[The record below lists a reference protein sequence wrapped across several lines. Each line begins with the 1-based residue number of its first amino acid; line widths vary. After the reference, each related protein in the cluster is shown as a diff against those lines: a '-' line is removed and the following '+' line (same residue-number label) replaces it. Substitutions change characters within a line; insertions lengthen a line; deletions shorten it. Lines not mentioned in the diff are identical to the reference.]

1 MKKILSLVIVLL
13 LANISSYAQKQ
24 GPELIDSL
32 IHELSKAKADT
43 IKVQYMSQI
52 SFAYSNINPD
62 SGLIFGNRALDLAK
76 KIKWEKGIGN
86 AYYFRGSNYI
96 SLSKLPEGLDDYFN
110 AMRYFENLGD
120 SNKLA
125 GALSN
130 IGVIYGY
137 QQKKDKA
144 LEYFLK
150 ALEVIRKVKPRS
162 NFEAAHLGNIGITYF
177 DKYEYAKAL
186 DYNMQALS
194 ILKEL
199 NNVEMLPSNLISI
212 ASIYLETKD
221 NLNALHYAKQAFDL
235 ATEIGNENVLAQ
247 YYYVKGNAIL
257 RIVAQNSQQL
267 LDSMYDGS
275 KELALKDARANL
287 DTALTKLIELGDK
300 IQLASLY
307 RSFVE
312 LEEFQGNYQKAF
324 YYLKLNKTIDDSLFT
339 ADNNDKIMQSAMQYE
354 FDKKEATA
362 KLEQEKK
369 DAIQRNI
376 RNSIAA
382 GLIGTLVFLIVVYR
396 QRNKISK
403 ARKRSDELLLNIL
416 PEEVAEELKEKGSA
430 DAKLIEEVT
439 VLFTDFKGF
448 TQLSEKLSPKE
459 LVAEINEC
467 FSAFD
472 HIMQKHGV
480 EKIKTIGDAYMAAGG
495 LPTANATHANDVVL
509 SAMEIQQFMHEHKA
523 KREAAGQLFFEI
535 RIGVHTGP
543 VVAGIVGVKK
553 FAYDIWGDTVNTAS
567 RMESSGEAGKVNI
580 SESTYELVRDRFN
593 CTHRGKI
600 QAKGKGEIDMYFV
613 EARI

>member
-43 IKVQYMSQI
+43 IKVRYMSQI
-52 SFAYSNINPD
+52 SFAYSGINPD

-96 SLSKLPEGLDDYFN
+96 ALTKLPEALDDYFN

-120 SNKLA
+120 SSKLA
-125 GALSN
+125 GTLSN

-137 QQKKDKA
+137 QQKKDKS

-150 ALEVIRKVKPRS
+150 ALEIIRKVKPRS
-162 NFEAAHLGNIGITYF
+162 NFEAAHLGNIGISYF
-177 DKYEYAKAL
+177 DKNEFAKAL
-186 DYNMQALS
+186 EYNLQALS
-194 ILKEL
+194 ILKEI
-199 NNVEMLPSNLISI
+199 NNIEMLPGNLIAI
-212 ASIYLETKD
+212 ASIYLETND
-221 NLNALHYAKQAFDL
+221 NLNALNYTKQAMDI
-235 ATEIGNENVLAQ
+235 ATETGNEVVIANCYAI
-247 YYYVKGNAIL
+247 KGKAIL
-257 RIVAQNSQQL
+257 RIVTQNNQQL
-267 LDSMYDGS
+267 LDSMYYGK
-275 KELALKDARANL
+275 KELALKDAKANL
-287 DTALTKLIELGDK
+287 DIALAKFIELGDQ

-307 RSFVE
+307 RSLIE
-312 LEEFQGNYQKAF
+312 LEEYKGNYQEAF
-324 YYLKLNKTIDDSLFT
+324 NYLRLNKAIDDSLFT

-354 FDKKEATA
+354 FDKKEATTR
-362 KLEQEKK
+362 LEQEKK

-382 GLIGTLVFLIVVYR
+382 GLAGTLVFLIVVYR
-396 QRNKISK
+396 QRNKISS

-416 PEEVAEELKEKGSA
+416 PAEVAEELKDKGSTV
-430 DAKLIEEVT
+430 AKHFDEVT

-448 TQLSEKLSPKE
+448 TQLSEKLTAVE
-459 LVAEINEC
+459 LVAEINHC

-472 HIMQKHGV
+472 HIMQKHQV
-480 EKIKTIGDAYMAAGG
+480 EKIKTIGDAYMAVGG
-495 LPTANATHANDVVL
+495 IPIPNKTHAVDVVNAAL
-509 SAMEIQQFMHEHKA
+509 DIQQFMLDYKEKL
-523 KREAAGQLFFEI
+523 EAEGKPFFEI
-535 RIGVHTGP
+535 RIGVHTGT

-553 FAYDIWGDTVNTAS
+553 FAYDVWGDTVNTAS

-593 CTHRGKI
+593 CTHRGRI

>member
-247 YYYVKGNAIL
+247 CYYVKGNAIL

>member
-52 SFAYSNINPD
+52 SFAYSPINPD

>member
-1 MKKILSLVIVLL
+1 MKNILYLVIVLL
-13 LANISSYAQKQ
+13 LVNISSYAQKQ

-52 SFAYSNINPD
+52 SFAYSHINPD

-96 SLSKLPEGLDDYFN
+96 SLTKLPEALDDYFN
-110 AMRYFENLGD
+110 AMRYFENLRD
-120 SNKLA
+120 SSKLA
-125 GALSN
+125 GTLSN

-137 QQKKDKA
+137 QQKKDKS

-150 ALEVIRKVKPRS
+150 ALKIIRKVKPRS
-162 NFEAAHLGNIGITYF
+162 NFEAAHLGNIGISYF
-177 DKYEYAKAL
+177 DKNEFAKAL
-186 DYNMQALS
+186 EYNLQALS
-194 ILKEL
+194 ILKEI
-199 NNVEMLPSNLISI
+199 NNIEMLPGNLITI
-212 ASIYLETKD
+212 ASIYLETND
-221 NLNALHYAKQAFDL
+221 NLNALNYTKQAMDI
-235 ATEIGNENVLAQ
+235 ATENGNEAIIANCYAI
-247 YYYVKGNAIL
+247 KGKAIL
-257 RIVAQNSQQL
+257 HMVTQNNQQL
-267 LDSMYDGS
+267 LDSMYYGK
-275 KELALKDARANL
+275 KELAIKDAKANL
-287 DTALTKLIELGDK
+287 DNALAKFIELGDQ

-307 RSFVE
+307 RSLIE
-312 LEEFQGNYQKAF
+312 LEEYKGNYQEAF
-324 YYLKLNKTIDDSLFT
+324 NYLKLNKAIDDSLFT

-354 FDKKEATA
+354 FDKKEATT

-382 GLIGTLVFLIVVYR
+382 GLAGTLIFLIVVYR

-416 PEEVAEELKEKGSA
+416 PEKVAEELKTTGEA
-430 DAKLIEEVT
+430 EAKLIDEVT

-448 TQLSEKLSPKE
+448 TALSEKLTPKE
-459 LVAEINEC
+459 LVKDLHEC
-467 FSAFD
+467 FTAFD
-472 HIMQKHGV
+472 NIMQKHGM

-495 LPTANATHANDVVL
+495 LPTPNKTHTADVVN
-509 SAMEIQQFMHEHKA
+509 AAIEIRKFMDDNKA
-523 KREAAGQLFFEI
+523 IKIENNQPYFEI

-553 FAYDIWGDTVNTAS
+553 FSYDIWGDTVNTAS
-567 RMESSGEAGKVNI
+567 RMESSGEVGQINI
-580 SESTYELVRDRFN
+580 SGTTYELVKDKFN
-593 CTHRGKI
+593 CKHRGKI
-600 QAKGKGEIDMYFV
+600 TAKGKGEIDMYFV
-613 EARI
+613 EGRI